1 MNNPYF
7 YNINQNLMNPNLI
20 IPNIN
25 PNFAQ
30 LNPNMI
36 PNMNQINQNMIA
48 NMNINMNQINQNMI
62 PNLNDMNLN
71 MGQLNLN
78 RDQNNNNNEEIE
90 DVLPYIDEPKMVLKF
105 SNISSIKDGTYIK
118 VKLPKSITKSDLY
131 TIAKK
136 YQVDYYSNILL
147 SCNNYLLKNDDT
159 SIEGIK
165 EGSIINIIEDVDFP
179 DGAYYKALMEKN
191 KNNETMSFFF
201 KVEGKMNKIQ
211 FPKNITVSEMVRA
224 AFSKL
229 LINSK
234 SASIE
239 NINSSDQTKIINK
252 FYDNKAFT
260 IYFSDPLE
268 PHWIFGKI
276 IYANAFDNANNK
288 NTTCIAIGTLNSIN
302 RLIYSIE
309 NHFSKK
315 LKKVK
320 ILNKEFY
327 KNEIKNF
334 SLKSIGINDNFD
346 CIVEFENQVGV

>member
-1 MNNPYF
+1 MNNPNF

-25 PNFAQ
+25 QNFAQ

-48 NMNINMNQINQNMI
+48 NMNINMNQINQNMV
-62 PNLNDMNLN
+62 PNLNDINLN

-131 TIAKK
+131 SIAKK
-136 YQVDYYSNILL
+136 YQVDFYSDILL

-159 SIEGIK
+159 SIEGIE

-191 KNNETMSFFF
+191 KNYETMSFF
-201 KVEGKMNKIQ
+201 
-211 FPKNITVSEMVRA
+211 
-224 AFSKL
+224 
-229 LINSK
+229 
-234 SASIE
+234 
-239 NINSSDQTKIINK
+239 
-252 FYDNKAFT
+252 
-260 IYFSDPLE
+260 
-268 PHWIFGKI
+268 
-276 IYANAFDNANNK
+276 
-288 NTTCIAIGTLNSIN
+288 
-302 RLIYSIE
+302 
-309 NHFSKK
+309 
-315 LKKVK
+315 LK
-320 ILNKEFY
+320 
-327 KNEIKNF
+327 
-334 SLKSIGINDNFD
+334 
-346 CIVEFENQVGV
+346 